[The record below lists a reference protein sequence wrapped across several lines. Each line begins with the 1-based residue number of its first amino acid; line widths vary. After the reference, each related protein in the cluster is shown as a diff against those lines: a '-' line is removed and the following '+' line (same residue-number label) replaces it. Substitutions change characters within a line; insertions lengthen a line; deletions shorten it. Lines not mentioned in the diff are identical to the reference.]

1 MTDSL
6 SEAVSHKHATAFL
19 TSTLVHMGI
28 VLTLAL
34 LFVATNRRE
43 KVIELEVFHRT
54 DATDEPITEFVSV
67 EPAQDEPAHAS
78 SMASLQLAE
87 EEFEFS
93 EMAELPSLSLA
104 DGDDGIGL
112 LDSFDTIGVTDKIE
126 GYSSDFSRQIR
137 RAQEHGIDIVI
148 VFDSTG
154 SMQVAINGVKQRITD
169 IGGALLRKIPKAR
182 LSLVTYRDTTD
193 AYLVRGTPL
202 TSNLRELTN
211 FLFPVRADGGG
222 DTPEAVEAGMGWAL
236 TKNEFRD
243 KSQKAMIIFGD
254 APPHQSK
261 LPLCLNLAREF
272 RAKHYGRV
280 STVCCGGGGRLVE
293 VNLGRSGRSRRP
305 RKTWRVVG
313 GIPEFHAI
321 AKAGAGDVYMM
332 ENARKLMEDLLV
344 LAFGKRHRKDVLKF
358 FELD

>member
-1 MTDSL
+1 MSDTL
-6 SEAVSHKHATAFL
+6 SKTVTHNHATAVL
-19 TSTLVHMGI
+19 TSVLVHMGI

-34 LFVATNRRE
+34 LFVATNRIE

-54 DATDEPITEFVSV
+54 DATDEPITEFISV
-67 EPAQDEPAHAS
+67 EPAQDEQAQPS
-78 SMASLQLAE
+78 SMASFQLAE

-93 EMAELPSLSLA
+93 DMAELPTLSLA
-104 DGDDGIGL
+104 DGEDGIGL
-112 LDSFDTIGVTDKIE
+112 LESLETIGVTDKIE
-126 GYSSDFSRQIR
+126 GYSSDFSKQIR

-154 SMQVAINGVKQRITD
+154 SMQVAINGVKQRIND

-202 TSNLRELTN
+202 TSDLRELTN

-222 DTPEAVEAGMGWAL
+222 DTPEAVDAGMGWAL
-236 TKNEFRD
+236 SQNEFRK

-280 STVCCGGGGRLVE
+280 STVCCGGGGRLME
-293 VNLGRSGRSRRP
+293 VKVGRSGRRNRR
-305 RKTWRVVG
+305 RKVMRVVG

-321 AKAGAGDVYMM
+321 ARAGAGDVYMM

-358 FELD
+358 FELE